1 MKNLTFAV
9 STGGIKNTQ
18 LSTYEANIP
27 TLVNKFSKPTIGSKD
42 GPYFVRCTGTRRND
56 TDTAD
61 TADILIIDG
70 DSRIDDNG
78 KIVAGAPNP
87 QDVHQVL
94 KKLDLSHV
102 IYSTHSNG
110 MSDEELAEKGIDSG
124 GLS

>member
-18 LSTYEANIP
+18 LSTWEGNFPA
-27 TLVNKFSKPTIGSKD
+27 LAKMFSNSTIGSKD
-42 GPYFVRCTGTRRND
+42 GPYFVRCTGTGRND

-70 DSRIDDNG
+70 DSRIDCNG

-87 QDVHQVL
+87 IDVHQVL
-94 KKLDLSHV
+94 KKLGLSH
-102 IYSTHSNG
+102 
-110 MSDEELAEKGIDSG
+110 LFKP
-124 GLS
+124 